1 MRSLLDVLARAGVER
16 AGAEKRWP
24 ADVVTKVLRDH
35 PGELL
40 PIRHDMT
47 KAQARAVT
55 KKLEGETTGM
65 WDYHCMTRMDENR
78 NYTVFAYA
86 TRSRA
91 SKFATDGGEDT
102 EGDK

>member
-24 ADVVTKVLRDH
+24 VDVVTKILRDH
-35 PGELL
+35 PGEFL

-47 KAQARAVT
+47 EAQARAVM
-55 KKLEGETTGM
+55 KKLEGEAAGM
-65 WDYHCMTRMDENR
+65 WDYLCMTRMDENR
-78 NYTVFAYA
+78 NYTVLAYA

-91 SKFATDGGEDT
+91 GKFATDGGEDT